1 MEYVELHCHS
11 CYSLREGASTPR
23 ELIVRA
29 LQLGYRALA
38 LTDHDGVYGSM
49 AFSKDANDA
58 GFKTISGAEITL
70 ANGHHL
76 TLLVKDHTGW
86 SNLCQ
91 LLTHAYTGHGTK
103 DEPRV
108 ELDELF
114 KRTAG
119 LIALSGCKKGEVPSL
134 VQAGKD
140 GEALKAALTYRDVFG
155 ADNFYLELQR
165 NYVPGDDRRVDGLI
179 QLANRLDLRYV
190 ATNNAHYHE
199 PERHRLQDVLVAI
212 RHRTTLQASH
222 TLRRENSEYYL
233 KSPAQMAEL
242 FRDVPE
248 ALRNTLDIAE
258 RCEFNLY
265 RDINYE
271 FPEYEIP
278 RERAIHTAEFQEN
291 FHAAMARLRLS
302 AEEENAE
309 AAYVPPAVPAMAPAE
324 VKAEYA
330 LVEGGG
336 ESRPANDAVV
346 AAEALLIQPRVKE
359 RLPGGWTSDD
369 RIEPLTGR
377 RMAVDPDQ
385 RPNANRDEGYRFP
398 VQGDHVDAYLEAVC
412 RGAMARKYPPTHPL
426 REEAE
431 ARLLEE
437 LRLIR
442 KHRLSGFF
450 LTYYDLLELAAEIAE
465 EKRGR
470 PRDLPPDERPVG
482 RGRGSSVSSLVCY
495 LIGLSHIDP
504 LANNLFLGRFLNE
517 EMVSVPDID
526 LDFPRDIREE
536 LLKRVWDYFDQ
547 DRAALL
553 CSFATYRVRSAIRDI
568 GKALDLPEVELDKL
582 AKLSDMWGAVSV
594 GDEMRRLPE
603 FAGKA
608 NAPIW
613 RDLVELAQQLAGMP
627 RHVGQHVGGIV
638 LARRS
643 IKDSVPVEPAR
654 MEGRYVIQWDKDSVD
669 DARMVKIDFLALGM
683 LSCVDECLNI
693 IEARGKPAPDLGRID
708 HEEKDIYDRICEGD
722 TVGIFQIESR
732 AQIQTLRNTQ
742 PRNLDDLAVQVAIV
756 RPGPIVGGSF
766 QPYMEYRRR
775 LRQGEPVNVQYA
787 HPCLEPVLAET
798 LGVVLYQDQVLQ
810 IAIEAANYTAGE
822 AERLRRAMSRR
833 RSAEAMGEHWE
844 RFRDGCMQYR
854 GMSEETAA
862 KIFESLLGFAAFGF
876 PKSHA
881 VAFALLAYESAWL
894 RYHYPEEFYC
904 ALFNNQ
910 PMGFY
915 SLEMLVGD
923 ARRHGILFLPPD
935 VNRSGAMCTVEADGF
950 IRLGLSFVHGIGEDQ
965 AKAIVAERERNGPFG
980 SIFQFSQRTG
990 LDRDQ
995 TENLIMAGA
1004 FGGEERDGST
1014 RRASNEREALWE
1026 FGLFSRE
1033 DKQPQL
1039 EFPLEQDMVELSP
1052 LSQWDRLRADYELM
1066 GLSPSLHPMAL
1077 LRPKL
1082 DGIVTS
1088 RELPHLKDGQ
1098 RITTAGL
1105 IVCRQ
1110 RPGTASGLVFM
1121 LVEDEYDVIN
1131 VVVYADLFDRQR
1143 EVIRLEPFV
1152 KIDGR
1157 VQWRGPNVNLLAERF
1172 EPIHIPDLA
1181 AAQASHNFH

>member
-29 LQLGYRALA
+29 LQLGYPALA

-58 GFKTISGAEITL
+58 GFRAISGAEITL

-108 ELDELF
+108 ELEELF
-114 KRTAG
+114 RRTAG

-134 VQAGKD
+134 VQAGKQA
-140 GEALKAALTYRDVFG
+140 EALKAALTYRDYFG
-155 ADNFYLELQR
+155 AENFYVELQR
-165 NYVPGDDRRVDGLI
+165 NYVPGDDQRVDGLI
-179 QLANRLDLRYV
+179 QLANKLGLRYV

-199 PERHRLQDVLVAI
+199 LERHRLQDVLVAI
-212 RHRTTLQASH
+212 RHRTTLQVSH
-222 TLRRENSEYYL
+222 TVRRENAEYYL

-248 ALRNTLDIAE
+248 ALHTTLDIAE

-265 RDINYE
+265 QDINYE

-278 RERAIHTAEFQEN
+278 SERTIHTPEFQEH
-291 FHAAMARLRLS
+291 FHTAMARLRLEP
-302 AEEENAE
+302 EEEP
-309 AAYVPPAVPAMAPAE
+309 AYVPPAVPELALAE
-324 VKAEYA
+324 TA
-330 LVEGGG
+330 LH
-336 ESRPANDAVV
+336 
-346 AAEALLIQPRVKE
+346 AEALIGQRTRFPHLASPAAAGEEQYE
-359 RLPGGWTSDD
+359 
-369 RIEPLTGR
+369 
-377 RMAVDPDQ
+377 
-385 RPNANRDEGYRFP
+385 RPNAERDEGYRFP

-412 RGAMARKYPPTHPL
+412 QTAMARKYPSEHPL
-426 REEAE
+426 HEEAE
-431 ARLLEE
+431 ARLNEE

-470 PRDLPPDERPVG
+470 PRNLLPDERPVG
-482 RGRGSSVSSLVCY
+482 RGRGSSVSSVVCY

-504 LANNLFLGRFLNE
+504 VANNLFLGRFLNE

-594 GDEMRRLPE
+594 GDEMTRLPE

-613 RDLVELAQQLAGMP
+613 RDLVELAKQLAGMP

-638 LARRS
+638 LARHS

-654 MEGRYVIQWDKDSVD
+654 MEGRYVIQWDKDAVD

-683 LSCVDECLNI
+683 LSCVDDCLDI
-693 IEARGKPAPDLGRID
+693 IQARGKPVPDLGRID
-708 HEEKDIYDRICEGD
+708 HEEKAVYDRICQGD

-756 RPGPIVGGSF
+756 RPGPIVGGAF
-766 QPYMEYRRR
+766 DPYMEYRRR
-775 LRQGEPVNVQYA
+775 LREGEPVNVQYA
-787 HPCLEPVLAET
+787 HPCLESVLAET

-810 IAIEAANYTAGE
+810 IAIEAAHYTAGE

-833 RSAEAMGEHWE
+833 RSVEAMGEHWE
-844 RFRDGCMQYR
+844 RFRDGCMQHR
-854 GMSEETAA
+854 GMSEATAR

-923 ARRHGILFLPPD
+923 ARRHGIAFLPPD
-935 VNRSGAMCTVEADGF
+935 VNRSDAGCTVEDEGF
-950 IRLGLSFVHGIGEDQ
+950 IRLGLSFVHGIGEEQ
-965 AKAIVAERERNGPFG
+965 AKAIVGERQANGPFA
-980 SIFQFSQRTG
+980 SIFQFSQRTS

-1004 FGGEERDGST
+1004 CNLPLPSKGEGR
-1014 RRASNEREALWE
+1014 ERETLWE
-1026 FGLFSRE
+1026 FGLFYKDERPK
-1033 DKQPQL
+1033 DQPQL
-1039 EFPLEQDMVELSP
+1039 ELPLEQDMVRLQP
-1052 LSQWDRLRADYELM
+1052 LSAWDRLRADYELM
-1066 GLSPSLHPMAL
+1066 GLSPGLHPMAL

-1082 DGIVTS
+1082 GSITTS
-1088 RELPHLKDGQ
+1088 RELASLKDGR

-1121 LVEDEYDVIN
+1121 LLEDEFDVIN

-1152 KIDGR
+1152 KIHGR

-1172 EPIHIPDLA
+1172 EPIHLPDLA